1 VAHGSNGFAIFMVIM
16 LLVMILLYS
25 GQAIYLSYNMDGA
38 FGKWLNCV
46 TWVMLW
52 FKCVDI
58 LDALVD

>member
-1 VAHGSNGFAIFMVIM
+1 M

-25 GQAIYLSYNMDGA
+25 CQAIYLSYNMG
-38 FGKWLNCV
+38 GIWQGNMQMVELCG
-46 TWVMLW
+46 TWIMLW